1 MSRIKRLVRRI
12 KRVAPVVFARVQLVG
27 CEVGFSVG
35 TFGVVT
41 VSPRGLIRVGHKV
54 SITGGLVP
62 TKLIAHRGARLEIGP
77 ACMLNAGSHY
87 EAHDLITIGR
97 GCLIASGVRITDVEG
112 ERRGPVIIEDNVWIA
127 HGATVMPG
135 VRVGTGSV
143 VSAGS
148 VVVNDVPAHSIVI
161 GNPGRAVPLSL
172 AQKKPS

>member
-1 MSRIKRLVRRI
+1 MNRVRRLVRRV
-12 KRVAPVVFARVQLVG
+12 KRVAPVVFARIQLVG

-41 VSPRGLIRVGHKV
+41 VSPRGLIRVGDKV
-54 SITGGLVP
+54 SISGGLIP

-97 GCLIASGVRITDVEG
+97 GCLIASAVRITDVEG
-112 ERRGPVIIEDNVWIA
+112 DRKGPVIIEDDVWIA
-127 HGATVMPG
+127 HGATVLPG
-135 VRVGTGSV
+135 VRVGHGSV

-148 VVVNDVPAHSIVI
+148 VVVTDVPPHSIVI

-172 AQKKPS
+172 AQKKPA